1 MNEPKR
7 YFFKYMNQKHYMKGD
22 DMSSGQRRRK
32 LPFNDTIIKDGKVVR
47 IRKDGTVK
55 AILGTIAD
63 MRKKK

>member
-7 YFFKYMNQKHYMKGD
+7 YFAKLLRGEL
-22 DMSSGQRRRK
+22 MSSGQRK
-32 LPFNDTIIKDGKVVR
+32 KKYPFNDTIIKDGKVVR

-55 AILGTIAD
+55 AILGAVAD

>member
-1 MNEPKR
+1 
-7 YFFKYMNQKHYMKGD
+7 
-22 DMSSGQRRRK
+22 MSSGQRKRK

-55 AILGTIAD
+55 AILGAVAD

>member
-7 YFFKYMNQKHYMKGD
+7 YFSKFLRGEL
-22 DMSSGQRRRK
+22 MSSGQRKRK
-32 LPFNDTIIKDGKVVR
+32 LPFNDTIIRDGKVIR

-55 AILGTIAD
+55 AILGTLAD